1 MRSPGLTR
9 PSAATAPL
17 GGGEEGK
24 GEEGEMEEKG
34 RKRRK
39 WRRSRGG
46 EGEGEGEEEKVEEDR
61 SLLSEHAAEPL
72 WLLSEYC
79 LPRPLHGA
87 PPLTL
92 S

>member
-17 GGGEEGK
+17 GGGEEV
-24 GEEGEMEEKG
+24 EEAEEEKG
-34 RKRRK
+34 RERRK
-39 WRRSRGG
+39 WSRRRRGG
-46 EGEGEGEEEKVEEDR
+46 GGDEKVEEDR

-72 WLLSEYC
+72 WLLSEHC

-87 PPLTL
+87 RPLTL